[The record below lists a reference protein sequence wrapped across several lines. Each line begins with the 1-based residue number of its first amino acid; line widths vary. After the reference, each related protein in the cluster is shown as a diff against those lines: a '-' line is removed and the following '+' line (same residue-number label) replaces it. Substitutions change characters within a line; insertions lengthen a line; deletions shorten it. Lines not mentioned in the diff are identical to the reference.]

1 MKTVAWIAF
10 ALLIPIAAPSLA
22 QVAGDPAPGIGRL
35 FFSPEKRAALERQ
48 RLYNIQ
54 EARTLEGAT
63 VSLDGVVQRSS
74 GKSTVWINGRA
85 QGEADAPNTGVA
97 ATLAPRAPGS
107 ALLSSGE
114 DKPTR
119 LKVGE
124 AMNRATGERNDR
136 LGGGVVI
143 PPRDKHPR

>member
-1 MKTVAWIAF
+1 MKPVAWMVLVQLS
-10 ALLIPIAAPSLA
+10 ALALPCQA
-22 QVAGDPAPGIGRL
+22 QTTGDPAPGIGRL

-63 VSLDGVVQRSS
+63 VSLDGVVQRSN

-85 QGEADAPNTGVA
+85 QGEADAAQTGVGA
-97 ATLAPRAPGS
+97 ALAPKNPGS

-136 LGGGVVI
+136 LGGGVVV
-143 PPRDKHPR
+143 PPRDKHLR